1 MRSPSLGRTCSSG
14 SARSGLKVT
23 YVGYQVTGAFTASD
37 STRFPSP
44 MRDSVALIDT
54 LVVPATA
61 TGQARVAAFMIDS
74 LGQRSTGTGITLT
87 IQSPSTVTSTPAV
100 AFGVTPR
107 V

>member
-1 MRSPSLGRTCSSG
+1 
-14 SARSGLKVT
+14 
-23 YVGYQVTGAFTASD
+23 
-37 STRFPSP
+37 

-74 LGQRSTGTGITLT
+74 LGLRSTGTGITLT